1 MFCRQSTVPQCPCVL
16 KVITKILSERLQR
29 WILKVVHRNQYG
41 FIKTRTIQDCLGW
54 AFEYLHQ
61 CKQSG
66 KEIVILKLDFEK
78 AFDTM
83 EHSFILKM
91 LECKGFDDR
100 WCMWIKMLLQSGSS
114 SILLNGIPG
123 TEFHCKRG
131 MMQGDPI
138 SPLLFVLA
146 ADLLQS
152 LVNRAW
158 LDGLIS
164 LPINQPA
171 SKD

>member
-1 MFCRQSTVPQCPCVL
+1 MQCLNTSLITLIPKKLSPESVNDYRPISLLNCVL

-41 FIKTRTIQDCLGW
+41 FMKTRTIQDCLSW
-54 AFEYLHQ
+54 AFKYLHQ
-61 CKQSG
+61 CKQSD

-100 WCMWIKMLLQSGSS
+100 WCMLIKILLQSGTS
-114 SILLNGIPG
+114 SILMNGIPG
-123 TEFHCKRG
+123 TEFQCKLGVR
-131 MMQGDPI
+131 QGDPI
-138 SPLLFVLA
+138 SPYYLC
-146 ADLLQS
+146 
-152 LVNRAW
+152 
-158 LDGLIS
+158 
-164 LPINQPA
+164 
-171 SKD
+171 